1 MKKKKG
7 IISFFVGWVLFAAL
21 LLNMCSAIFGAGD
34 GEAAKETSDF
44 TNLVVFVRFDGESE
58 FIDDICGG
66 KTAVRDVVE
75 NSYITAD
82 YSVRDYYERASF
94 GKVKIRNAYLFNVDG
109 GSLTLS
115 HSRGYYC
122 SKDSAG
128 SEGYSPDEYSARMYE
143 LKVDWAEAVNTAIE
157 NGSPI
162 CDVHGNEVFSYRDLD
177 KNGDG
182 YIDSLTVIYKYSD
195 QYSVSWSDC
204 LWNYQDFYNGVT
216 VTDGDTEIQ
225 SGQYLQFTA
234 NFGYLYSDKNGTQF
248 ASLKTAVH
256 ETGHIFGLKD
266 LYRSETNSRV
276 YYMSAMAKA
285 ISPVPQ
291 YISSKEREALGWIG
305 DKNVLKIGS
314 PGTYSVNVTS
324 DGAENGVI
332 CCKIALEGGLRTAYL
347 EYRDF
352 ESGVNRYDSQTKEVY
367 NAEGALI
374 KGLTLKSGLV
384 CFLVDRDI
392 KFPNNLNTSGSHW
405 NYEVLGGS
413 YATKSDAALGVG
425 ESQYLS
431 ANVEVE
437 VISIENGKLTFK
449 ITGNG
454 IEGGHVHST
463 SKIEAKPSTCTEKGN
478 VEHYFCKECGQCFSD
493 EKGEIWLSDKDVA
506 VPTAPHSPGDWIV
519 DRKPTPTAAGER
531 HKECLVCFEV
541 LTVEVIPFENETVIK
556 GDIDGDGRVTSR
568 DVLMFRRYLS
578 GVLDDTG
585 SLRTDSADLD
595 GDGKIT
601 ARDLVKLRRI
611 LSGMT

>member
-1 MKKKKG
+1 MKNKRG
-7 IISFFVGWVLFAAL
+7 IIALFVEGIILTAL
-21 LLNMCSAIFGAGD
+21 LLSTCSAIFGA
-34 GEAAKETSDF
+34 EACESAKETSNF
-44 TNLVVFVRFDGESE
+44 TNLVVFVKFGGESE

-66 KTAVRDVVE
+66 KTAVRDAVE

-94 GKVKIRNAYLFNVDG
+94 GKVKIQNAYLFDVDG

-115 HSRGYYC
+115 RRRGYYC
-122 SKDSAG
+122 SEDSAG
-128 SEGYSPDEYSARMYE
+128 SDGYSPDEYAERMYE
-143 LKVDWAEAVNTAIE
+143 LKADWAKAVNTAIE
-157 NGSPI
+157 NGAPI
-162 CDVHGNEVFSYRDLD
+162 CDVRGNEAFSYRDLD

-204 LWNYQDFYNGVT
+204 LWNYRDFYNGIT
-216 VTDGDTEIQ
+216 VTDGDVEIQ

-234 NFGYLYSDKNGTQF
+234 NFGYLYSDKDGTQF
-248 ASLKTAVH
+248 ASLKTVIH
-256 ETGHIFGLKD
+256 EMGHIFGLKD

-305 DKNVLKIGS
+305 EENILKIPS
-314 PGTYSVNVTS
+314 PGIYSINVTS
-324 DGAENGVI
+324 DGVEDGVI
-332 CCKIALEGGLRTAYL
+332 CCKIELEGGLKTAYL

-352 ESGVNRYDSQTKEVY
+352 ENGANRYDSQNKEVY
-367 NAEGALI
+367 NAEGDLI
-374 KGLTLKSGLV
+374 KGMTLKSGLV
-384 CFLVDRDI
+384 CFLADRNT

-405 NYEVLGGS
+405 NYEVLGGNF
-413 YATKSDAALGVG
+413 ATKSDAALGVG

-431 ANVEVE
+431 SNVEVE

-449 ITGNG
+449 VIGNG

-463 SKIEAKPSTCTEKGN
+463 ANIDAKPSTCTERGN
-478 VEHYFCKECGQCFSD
+478 VEYYFCGECGQCFFD
-493 EKGEIWLSDKDVA
+493 ANGERWLSYEDIATPLV
-506 VPTAPHSPGDWIV
+506 PHSPGNWIV
-519 DRKPTPTAAGER
+519 DREPTPAADGKK

-541 LTVEVIPFENETVIK
+541 LTTEKIPFEEVSVTK
-556 GDIDGDGRVTSR
+556 GDVDGDGKVTSR
-568 DVLMFRRYLS
+568 DVFALRLYLG
-578 GVLDDTG
+578 GVSDDTG
-585 SLRTDSADLD
+585 FLRTDSADLD

-601 ARDLVKLRRI
+601 ARDILKLRRI
-611 LSGMT
+611 ISGMT

>member
-1 MKKKKG
+1 MRNKRG
-7 IISFFVGWVLFAAL
+7 TIRIFVAVVLFAAL
-21 LLNMCSAIFGAGD
+21 LLNTCSAVFGAGD
-34 GEAAKETSDF
+34 GEAAKETSNF
-44 TNLVVFVRFDGESE
+44 TNLVVFVKFDGESE
-58 FIDDICGG
+58 FIDDVCSG

-94 GKVKIRNAYLFNVDG
+94 GKVKIRNAYLFDVDG

-115 HSRGYYC
+115 HRRGYYC
-122 SKDSAG
+122 SEDSAG
-128 SEGYSPDEYSARMYE
+128 SEGYSPDEYAVRMYE
-143 LKVDWAEAVNTAIE
+143 LKVDWSEAVNTAIE
-157 NGSPI
+157 NGAPI
-162 CDVHGNEVFSYRDLD
+162 CDVRGNEAFSYRDLD

-216 VTDGDTEIQ
+216 VTDGDREIK

-234 NFGYLYSDKNGTQF
+234 NFGYLYSDKNGNQF

-305 DKNVLKIGS
+305 DENVLKIRS
-314 PGTYSVNVTS
+314 SGTYSVNVTS
-324 DGAENGVI
+324 DGVENGVI
-332 CCKIALEGGLRTAYL
+332 CCKIELEGGLKTAYL

-352 ESGVNRYDSQTKEVY
+352 ESGANRYDSQIKEVY
-367 NAEGALI
+367 NADGALI

-384 CFLVDRDI
+384 CFLVDRDT
-392 KFPNNLNTSGSHW
+392 KFPNNLNTSGSYW
-405 NYEVLGGS
+405 NYEVLGGTF
-413 YATKSDAALGVG
+413 ATKSDAALGVG

-431 ANVEVE
+431 TNVEVE
-437 VISIENGKLTFK
+437 VLSIENGKLTFK
-449 ITGNG
+449 VIGNG
-454 IEGGHVHST
+454 IEGGHVHSI
-463 SKIEAKPSTCTEKGN
+463 SKIDGKPSTCAEKGN
-478 VEHYFCKECGQCFSD
+478 VEHYFCKECGQCFFD
-493 EKGEIWLSDKDVA
+493 ENGERWLSDEDVA
-506 VPTAPHSPGDWIV
+506 VPLIPHTPGDWIV
-519 DRKPTPTAAGER
+519 DREPTPTVDGER
-531 HKECLVCFEV
+531 HKECLACFEV
-541 LTVEVIPFENETVIK
+541 LTTEEIKFEEVTVTM
-556 GDIDGDGRVTSR
+556 GDVDGDGRVTSR
-568 DVLMFRRYLS
+568 DVLTLRRYLG
-578 GVLDDTG
+578 GVLNDTG
-585 SLRTDSADLD
+585 SLRSDSADLN

-601 ARDLVKLRRI
+601 ARDLVKLRMAV
-611 LSGMT
+611 SGMA